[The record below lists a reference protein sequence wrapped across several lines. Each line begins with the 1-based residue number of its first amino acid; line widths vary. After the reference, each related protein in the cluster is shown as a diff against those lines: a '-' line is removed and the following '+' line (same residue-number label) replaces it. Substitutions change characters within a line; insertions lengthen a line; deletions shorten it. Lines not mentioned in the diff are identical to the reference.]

1 MILSIKE
8 IVDIII
14 MTLAVGYIFM
24 DIFKIR
30 RKEVFTGKFDWQSL
44 KYACLITAPA
54 LILHE
59 FAHKLFALGY
69 GLEPVFHAAYIWLAI
84 GISLK
89 LLRTGFIFFVPAYIS
104 ICEPGTVCNISKFGF
119 AMIALAGP
127 VTNFALFLGSLLILK
142 FFDDKLSDNARM
154 LLYFTKQINLL
165 LFVFNM
171 LPLPGFDGLK
181 VYQGLFGI

>member
-1 MILSIKE
+1 MILSLKE
-8 IVDIII
+8 IIDIII
-14 MTLAVGYIFM
+14 MTAAVGYIFM
-24 DIFKIR
+24 GIFRLGR
-30 RKEVFTGKFDWQSL
+30 REIYTGKFDWQSF
-44 KYACLITAPA
+44 KYACIITAPA

-59 FAHKLFALGY
+59 LAHKFSALGY

-84 GISLK
+84 GIALRV
-89 LLRTGFIFFVPAYIS
+89 LRTGFIFFVPAYVS
-104 ICEPGTVCNISKFGF
+104 ICASGDACNVSKFGF

-127 VTNFALFLGSLLILK
+127 AINFSLFIASFIILK
-142 FFDDKLSDNARM
+142 FFDNKLSERTRI
-154 LLYFTKQINLL
+154 LLYLTKQINLL